1 MDTTQF
7 INTLKETRVEWEA
20 LLAQIGETRVEQSG
34 ATGKWSV
41 KDVIAHIT
49 WGEIEIVP
57 IMRTHVV
64 AGSELWELSDYERN
78 EIVYQRNRDRSLHEI
93 MSKDQQAYTD
103 LFAAAQTLSDEDL
116 NDPRR
121 YKHMPQD
128 WIPWQLYAGCSFGH
142 YQDHM
147 TSLREWLPLQI

>member
-1 MDTTQF
+1 MDKTQF
-7 INTLKETRVEWEA
+7 MKSLKETRAEWEA
-20 LLAQIGETRVEQSG
+20 LLTQIGETRMEQSG

-49 WGEIEIVP
+49 WGEREMVP
-57 IMRTHVV
+57 VMRSHVL

-78 EIVYQRNRDRSLHEI
+78 EIVYQRNRDRSLQEI
-93 MSKDQQAYTD
+93 MRAEQQAYAH
-103 LFAAAQTLSDEDL
+103 LLEAVQTLNDEDL

-121 YKHMPQD
+121 YRHMPQD
-128 WIPWQLYAGCSFGH
+128 WIPWQLYAGNSFDH

-147 TSLREWLPLQI
+147 ASLREWLAR

>member
-1 MDTTQF
+1 MDKTQF
-7 INTLKETRVEWEA
+7 MKSLKETRAEWEA
-20 LLAQIGETRVEQSG
+20 LLTQIGEARMEQSG

-49 WGEIEIVP
+49 WGEREMVP
-57 IMRTHVV
+57 VMRSHVL

-78 EIVYQRNRDRSLHEI
+78 EIVYQRNRDRSLQEI
-93 MSKDQQAYTD
+93 MRAEQQAYAH
-103 LFAAAQTLSDEDL
+103 LLEAVQTLNDEDL

-121 YKHMPQD
+121 YRHMPQD
-128 WIPWQLYAGCSFGH
+128 WIPWQLYAGNSFDH

-147 TSLREWLPLQI
+147 ASLREWLAR

>member
-1 MDTTQF
+1 MDKTQF
-7 INTLKETRVEWEA
+7 MKSLKETRAEWEA
-20 LLAQIGETRVEQSG
+20 LLTQIGEARMQQSG

-49 WGEIEIVP
+49 WGEREITPV
-57 IMRTHVV
+57 MRSHVL

-93 MSKDQQAYTD
+93 MSDERQAYAN
-103 LFAAAQTLSDEDL
+103 LIEAAQTLSDEDL
-116 NDPRR
+116 NDSRR

-128 WIPWQLYAGCSFGH
+128 WIPWQLFAGNSFDH
-142 YQDHM
+142 YLDHM
-147 TSLREWLPLQI
+147 TSLREWLAR